1 LLLPA
6 RHTPGGNFMWLRHA
20 RSACSLWLSSA
31 DQDAFEGWHDGHMRL
46 GAGGVSLK
54 LVVPRV
60 ENAIHQV
67 QRASVV
73 PIAGWI
79 PAHSTGASPPAP
91 YGGPGCRGFPGCAA
105 RRFS

>member
-1 LLLPA
+1 
-6 RHTPGGNFMWLRHA
+6 MWLRHA

-73 PIAGWI
+73 PIGLDPRAFDRRE
-79 PAHSTGASPPAP
+79 PACTIIW
-91 YGGPGCRGFPGCAA
+91 RA
-105 RRFS
+105 RLSGLSRLRSEAIFIK